1 MSAPA
6 GSRTPKHQQKRDVE
20 ENVVAL
26 HFVPY
31 HSMTPLLQ
39 CLCLTLCLVGHVQA
53 APPRSLDRRQTWGT
67 DTFYTTR
74 TTTVY
79 V

>member
-1 MSAPA
+1 M
-6 GSRTPKHQQKRDVE
+6 
-20 ENVVAL
+20 AL
-26 HFVPY
+26 HFVPH

-53 APPRSLDRRQTWGT
+53 APPRSLAARALERRQTWGT

-74 TTTVY
+74 TMTVY